1 MIMDM
6 LSIFMV
12 MTLVGKC
19 QGTTYLNY
27 QEKEEAISL
36 QCEERICQLDL
47 DEDNR
52 VDCTFNCS
60 LCDNDKKCDQDLK
73 CNITAF
79 ELEKKPCKNSIKHC
93 LNIKLEKHITG
104 FFACFHTFPS
114 NDRYLF
120 PFKPSKYQVESFIV
134 AFVEPEVVIC
144 YPGVE
149 TETSV
154 TKHHGESVNLA
165 CNFTVAK
172 DYSSLPFSV
181 YWIKTISGNSST
193 CLYSYSYD
201 SHGELYDHH
210 CLIDEAL
217 LKQRSNTASKPL
229 TNPIFHNLKISNAT
243 YSDSGQYVCALQVLK
258 NRKGHWK
265 VITNVTVTVNGEF
278 NNHTNRNDTAPLYT
292 PGDPY
297 IPLYVVGALFFSCLF
312 VTAIVIVM
320 MKNTKISQAE
330 SHTLRMKR
338 EQDGEET
345 LNSDCSPYAE
355 GRGEDEGLFSLLK
368 LTEVRDPVTAQN
380 GAEEHAAVAVEPYSV
395 VMYKDFD
402 PQATQTS
409 STCPLRIG
417 MKV

>member
-1 MIMDM
+1 MENQ
-6 LSIFMV
+6 S
-12 MTLVGKC
+12 TL
-19 QGTTYLNY
+19 
-27 QEKEEAISL
+27 
-36 QCEERICQLDL
+36 
-47 DEDNR
+47 
-52 VDCTFNCS
+52 
-60 LCDNDKKCDQDLK
+60 
-73 CNITAF
+73 
-79 ELEKKPCKNSIKHC
+79 H
-93 LNIKLEKHITG
+93 
-104 FFACFHTFPS
+104 
-114 NDRYLF
+114 
-120 PFKPSKYQVESFIV
+120 
-134 AFVEPEVVIC
+134 
-144 YPGVE
+144 
-149 TETSV
+149 
-154 TKHHGESVNLA
+154 
-165 CNFTVAK
+165 
-172 DYSSLPFSV
+172 
-181 YWIKTISGNSST
+181 
-193 CLYSYSYD
+193 
-201 SHGELYDHH
+201 
-210 CLIDEAL
+210 
-217 LKQRSNTASKPL
+217 
-229 TNPIFHNLKISNAT
+229 
-243 YSDSGQYVCALQVLK
+243 VLK

>member
-1 MIMDM
+1 MDCIVDYFTFSAVYFLAVVIVLAKPLKPTFKSYLLPVQTDLKKAPQPPIKKLEAKLLPGTKRLCNLSSMIMDM
-6 LSIFMV
+6 LFIFMV

-19 QGTTYLNY
+19 QD
-27 QEKEEAISL
+27 Q
-36 QCEERICQLDL
+36 
-47 DEDNR
+47 
-52 VDCTFNCS
+52 VD
-60 LCDNDKKCDQDLK
+60 
-73 CNITAF
+73 
-79 ELEKKPCKNSIKHC
+79 
-93 LNIKLEKHITG
+93 
-104 FFACFHTFPS
+104 
-114 NDRYLF
+114 
-120 PFKPSKYQVESFIV
+120 SFIV
-134 AFVEPEVVIC
+134 AFVEPEMVIC

-149 TETSV
+149 TKTSV

-217 LKQRSNTASKPL
+217 LKRRSNTSSIPL

-380 GAEEHAAVAVEPYSV
+380 GAEEHAAVAVEQYSV
-395 VMYKDFD
+395 VMLNTEYEASD

-417 MKV
+417 AKI

>member
-1 MIMDM
+1 MDC
-6 LSIFMV
+6 I
-12 MTLVGKC
+12 
-19 QGTTYLNY
+19 
-27 QEKEEAISL
+27 
-36 QCEERICQLDL
+36 
-47 DEDNR
+47 
-52 VDCTFNCS
+52 VDYFTFS
-60 LCDNDKKCDQDLK
+60 AVYFLAVVIVLAKTDLK
-73 CNITAF
+73 KA
-79 ELEKKPCKNSIKHC
+79 PQPPIK
-93 LNIKLEKHITG
+93 KLE
-104 FFACFHTFPS
+104 
-114 NDRYLF
+114 
-120 PFKPSKYQVESFIV
+120 
-134 AFVEPEVVIC
+134 
-144 YPGVE
+144 
-149 TETSV
+149 
-154 TKHHGESVNLA
+154 
-165 CNFTVAK
+165 AK
-172 DYSSLPFSV
+172 
-181 YWIKTISGNSST
+181 
-193 CLYSYSYD
+193 
-201 SHGELYDHH
+201 
-210 CLIDEAL
+210 L
-217 LKQRSNTASKPL
+217 L
-229 TNPIFHNLKISNAT
+229 
-243 YSDSGQYVCALQVLK
+243 
-258 NRKGHWK
+258 
-265 VITNVTVTVNGEF
+265 
-278 NNHTNRNDTAPLYT
+278 